1 MIKKLFGIGLEER
14 VNALEEDFKNLKI
27 EVDKNSLQNRLILDK
42 INKIEKELIQLKND
56 VAYLIDVVGKL
67 QSKKVTA
74 KDKVKIAI
82 LEMLKNSD
90 LTASQIIK
98 RLPNR
103 SNTTI
108 YNALKELETEGKIT
122 KYQKFNGKRRN
133 VFYKLI
139 P

>member
-42 INKIEKELIQLKND
+42 INKIERELIQLKND

-108 YNALKELETEGKIT
+108 YNALKELETEEK
-122 KYQKFNGKRRN
+122 
-133 VFYKLI
+133 
-139 P
+139 

>member
-27 EVDKNSLQNRLILDK
+27 EVDKNSLQNKLILDK

>member
-108 YNALKELETEGKIT
+108 YNALKELETEGKIS